1 MAYIKNTLN
10 NMTLRNSRR
19 TQQYQAVIT
28 DLALVGVIPREK
40 AEMILG
46 YEIPDYLQLPD
57 GTNISAGKKKEEPKK
72 PDLSKLK
79 DI

>member
-1 MAYIKNTLN
+1 
-10 NMTLRNSRR
+10 MTLRNSRR
-19 TQQYQAVIT
+19 TQQYQAVLT
-28 DLALVGVIPREK
+28 DLALAGVISREK

-46 YEIPDYLQLPD
+46 YEIPEYLQLPD
-57 GTNISAGKKKEEPKK
+57 GTNISANKKNEEPNK

>member
-1 MAYIKNTLN
+1 MTYIKNTLN

-19 TQQYQAVIT
+19 TQQYQAVLT
-28 DLALVGVIPREK
+28 DLALAGVISREK

-46 YEIPDYLQLPD
+46 YEIPEYLQLPD
-57 GTNISAGKKKEEPKK
+57 GTNISANKKKEEPKK